1 MSESHRVFFAVVAGL
16 AIMLAAGVWLLS
28 ATPGALV
35 NEDPLRLG
43 PTVAPDR
50 ERLIVVIEEGEGGRQ
65 IAAKLEDAGV
75 IESARAF
82 RVLAAFM
89 GVGDDLA
96 AGSYEFQAGETA
108 LAAVQ
113 RISQGIT
120 VSRSVTIREGLRAE
134 EIAELMESEGIVTAD
149 AFLAALGEEYEASF
163 LSELPAGAGVEGF
176 LFPARYQLELE
187 TTAHEMVQ
195 RLLSAFDVRYQE
207 TIAPLLAKSDL
218 TLLETVTLASIVE
231 REAVVPDERATISSV
246 FNNRLLIG
254 QGLQADPTVQY
265 AAAADPA
272 SVAKY
277 GWWKLELTV
286 NDLAFDSPYNT
297 YVYAGLP
304 PGPIANPGLDSLVA
318 AAGPAETEYFYFV
331 ACGDGTGRH
340 VFSATLEEHNLNV
353 DLAYRGECE
362 S

>member
-1 MSESHRVFFAVVAGL
+1 MSESQRAFLAVVAGL

-35 NEDPLRLG
+35 SEDPLRLG

-50 ERLIVVIEEGEGGRQ
+50 ERLIVVIEEGEGSRQ
-65 IAAKLEDAGV
+65 IAATLEDAGV
-75 IESARAF
+75 IESARTF

-89 GVGDDLA
+89 GVGNDLA

-120 VSRSVTIREGLRAE
+120 VSRAVTVREGLRAE
-134 EIAELMESEGIVTAD
+134 EIAELMESEGIVPAD
-149 AFLAALGEEYEASF
+149 ALLAALDDEYEASF
-163 LSELPAGAGVEGF
+163 LAELPPGAGLEGF

-195 RLLSAFDVRYQE
+195 RLLAAFDVRYQE
-207 TIAPLLAKSDL
+207 SIRPLLAESDL
-218 TLLETVTLASIVE
+218 TLLEAVTLASIVE
-231 REAVVPDERATISSV
+231 REAVVPEERATIASV
-246 FNNRLLIG
+246 FTNRLRIG

-265 AAAADPA
+265 AVTADPA
-272 SVAKY
+272 GVAEY

-286 NDLAFDSPYNT
+286 NDLAFNSPYNT

-304 PGPIANPGLDSLVA
+304 PGPIANAGLDSLVA
-318 AAGPAETEYFYFV
+318 AVAPAETEYFYFV
-331 ACGDGTGRH
+331 ACGDGSGRH
-340 VFSATLEEHNLNV
+340 VFSETLEEHNQNV
-353 DLAYRGECE
+353 DLANRGECE